1 MRRAEKVTRAVHEVM
16 TTVPMT
22 VSPETRF
29 DELLELFGMHDVG
42 AFPVVGPDGVL
53 LGLVTK
59 LDLLRPFVMRRPV
72 PDVSELAAEPAKRL
86 MRPGILSLEAGDTLL
101 SAVELMV
108 ETRLHSLPVV
118 RRGGAAPVLVG
129 IVSRGDLLRALM
141 APAPVNP

>member
-1 MRRAEKVTRAVHEVM
+1 MRRVQKLAKAVHEVM
-16 TTVPMT
+16 TVAPIT

-29 DELLELFGMHDVG
+29 DELLELFGLHDVG

-72 PDVSELAAEPAKRL
+72 PDVADIAAEPAKRL
-86 MRPGILSLEAGDTLL
+86 MRPGILALEAGDTLA

-118 RRGGAAPVLVG
+118 RRGGSAPVLVG
-129 IVSRGDLLRALM
+129 LVSRGDLLRALM
-141 APAPVNP
+141 LPAPVS